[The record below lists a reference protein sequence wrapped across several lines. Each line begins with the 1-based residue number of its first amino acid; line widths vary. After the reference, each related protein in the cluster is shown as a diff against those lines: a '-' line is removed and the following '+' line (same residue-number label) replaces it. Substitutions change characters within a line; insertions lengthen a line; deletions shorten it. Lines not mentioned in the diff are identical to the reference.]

1 MFWIFLWKQS
11 FFSFGTEWKRWS
23 CSVKKDIFHPACPI
37 TVRLMK
43 CQAAL
48 KAFQKPGRDAALHQA
63 VTPQWNLSELTATL
77 RTKDLTDLQK
87 SDYSCFSLIVFFLLF
102 PPSSKEQVC
111 LLILFYLDLHELM
124 KIKEE
129 ENIHTHACTHM
140 HAQTHT
146 HVHAHTRACTA
157 DHGRQNGVFF
167 ISGFYVQS
175 ILWSNPQFTKIK
187 NFILQGD
194 LRPCTGCIPGQS
206 RSGTAGPWSTG
217 SPAVEA
223 ELASHG

>member
-1 MFWIFLWKQS
+1 
-11 FFSFGTEWKRWS
+11 
-23 CSVKKDIFHPACPI
+23 
-37 TVRLMK
+37 MK

-111 LLILFYLDLHELM
+111 LVILFYLDLHELM
-124 KIKEE
+124 KIMEE
-129 ENIHTHACTHM
+129 ENIHAHTR
-140 HAQTHT
+140 AQTHT

-157 DHGRQNGVFF
+157 DHGQQNGVFF
-167 ISGFYVQS
+167 ILRFVCTKYFMIKSTVYQNKELYPAGRLTAVHRLYPGPKSERHCWSMEYWKPGSGG
-175 ILWSNPQFTKIK
+175 WA
-187 NFILQGD
+187 
-194 LRPCTGCIPGQS
+194 GQS
-206 RSGTAGPWSTG
+206 WLKG
-217 SPAVEA
+217 S
-223 ELASHG
+223 SRRQS